1 MIERVGNKYPT
12 LTTLLAAAAVAACG
26 SPKAKSSSTGSNAG
40 SNAGSAGTVKISVS
54 SIHLAD
60 DCGEIAST
68 PPATPAGGS
77 PTSPPPPSVIAR
89 PERSARPAD
98 SVRTDESEP
107 QCDQSALQLQ
117 LVAAATPNATVIAIR
132 KIELLDE
139 AGKVL
144 GELTPRSPT
153 QWMPSGQYAAWDQTI
168 ASGVTIK
175 ASYAL
180 SAPMWP
186 AYGLTLATA
195 AQQTFR
201 LRVTVTANGSEQIVS
216 GQATVVSPPTPIH
229 TAVPT

>member
-1 MIERVGNKYPT
+1 MIQRVGSTYAA
-12 LTTLLAAAAVAACG
+12 LAALVATASVTACG
-26 SPKAKSSSTGSNAG
+26 SPKAKSTSNG
-40 SNAGSAGTVKISVS
+40 SNAGSAGAVVISVS

-60 DCGEIAST
+60 DCGEIASA
-68 PPATPAGGS
+68 PPVNPAAVA
-77 PTSPPPPSVIAR
+77 PTSPPPPTVIAR
-89 PERSARPAD
+89 PERRAQPSD
-98 SVRTDESEP
+98 SVRMDQPEH

-117 LVAAATPNATVIAIR
+117 LVAAASPNATVIAIR

-153 QWMPSGQYAAWDQTI
+153 QWMPSGQYTAWDQSI
-168 ASGVTIK
+168 AGGATIK

-180 SAPMWP
+180 SAPTWP

-201 LRVTVTANGSEQIVS
+201 LRVTVTANGSEQVVS